1 MTSFVESRVP
11 MKLLRLA
18 LLAAVLGALSWSEP
32 ATAREPEASF
42 YADIRAAFPK
52 YDQTRSIRA
61 LAVCLDFHRSTRNRA
76 SFPSGYWYYKES
88 GPVFTTTLVREA
100 LNDCVQEK
108 RRQSL
113 RDCDCVIVARN
124 DRYRLEAAP
133 QQLAKLNRA
142 VQPPLSAT
150 ERAQVYSGSF
160 YFDDERVTGHL
171 TMVPG
176 EGGGTFSA
184 TLGND
189 FCRGVYNSRSESGLT
204 WSADCERKGALE
216 GRLDVEGRTVTGV
229 GAGAKGE
236 AVRFEMTRR

>member
-1 MTSFVESRVP
+1 MR
-11 MKLLRLA
+11 LLSLF
-18 LLAAVLGALSWSEP
+18 LLIAGFGAVSLSEP
-32 ATAREPEASF
+32 AMAREPEASF
-42 YADIRAAFPK
+42 YADIRSAFPK
-52 YDQTRSIRA
+52 YDQTRTIRA
-61 LAVCLDFHRSTRNRA
+61 LAVCLDFHRSTRSRA
-76 SFPSGYWYYKES
+76 SCPGGSWFYTES

-124 DRYRLEAAP
+124 DRYRLEATP
-133 QQLAKLNRA
+133 EQLAKLNRA

-160 YFDDERVTGHL
+160 YLDGERVAANL

-189 FCRGVYNSRSESGLT
+189 FCRGAYNSRPESGLT
-204 WSADCERKGALE
+204 WSADCERNGALE
-216 GRLDVEGRTVTGV
+216 GRLDVDGSTVTGV
-229 GAGAKGE
+229 GTGANGE
-236 AVRFEMTRR
+236 AVRFKVTRR